1 MKVFWSWQAD
11 LDPRLHHYLV
21 RDALKDACD
30 HIAQADDVEDADR
43 PEVDHDTTGVV
54 GTPDIVTTILR
65 KIEDAAVFVADVTPV
80 GQTVPSENQ
89 PNTTAARMPAVKHL
103 QNPNVMS
110 ELGYADHA
118 LGQDRIVLVAN
129 QARYPSP
136 EALPFDW
143 RHRRGPV
150 LYNLPDGAT
159 GSERQ
164 AARRQLATELA
175 HRIGPVLSTVTATR
189 PTALSLLTRE
199 PDAADPAVWD
209 GAAGGITFNESGLYD
224 ERKAARLPAGPR
236 LYVRIVPEHWTPPN
250 RATLAERMSRHDA
263 RLWIRGGAGSS
274 GAGGEGAVAANG
286 IRTQEDGS
294 YLAGGIT
301 QWFAGNGEIW
311 AVDTTAFGS
320 DETGGYF
327 AYAAQFP
334 HLARF
339 FRSAIKAIRTFAPE
353 GTIEVE
359 FGATGLMDTGFPGEV
374 RSLRTPALSDRASV
388 RATATTW
395 TAERRN
401 ELLLRFWNALLD
413 AYGLRPA
420 ASLEDFERVAAVQ
433 LLRNDEED

>member
-30 HIAQADDVEDADR
+30 HIAQADDVEEADR

-80 GQTVPSENQ
+80 GRTVPFENQ
-89 PNTTAARMPAVKHL
+89 PNTAPARMPAVKHL

-129 QARYPSP
+129 QARYPGP

-164 AARRQLATELA
+164 ASRQQLATELA
-175 HRIGPVLSTVTATR
+175 HRIGPVLSTITATR
-189 PTALSLLTRE
+189 PRPQSLLTRE

-224 ERKAARLPAGPR
+224 ERKAARLSAGPR
-236 LYVRIVPEHWTPPN
+236 LYVRIVPERWTPPN
-250 RATLAERMSRHDA
+250 RATLIERMSRHDA

-274 GAGGEGAVAANG
+274 GASGEGAVAANG
-286 IRTQEDGS
+286 IRMQEDGS
-294 YLAGGIT
+294 YLASGIT

-311 AVDTTAFGS
+311 AADTTAFGS

-327 AYAAQFP
+327 AYAAPFP
-334 HLARF
+334 YLARF
-339 FRSAIKAIRTFAPE
+339 LRSAIKAIRTFASE
-353 GTIEVE
+353 GVIEVE
-359 FGATGLMDTGFPGEV
+359 FGVTGLMDTGFPGEV
-374 RSLRTPALSDRASV
+374 RSMRTPALSDRVSV
-388 RATATTW
+388 RATATAW

-413 AYGLRPA
+413 AYGLGPA

-433 LLRNDEED
+433 LSRTDEQD